1 MNQNL
6 LKGMFI
12 LLVVLDHNDFARS
25 IIPGFLK
32 GFGFHVMGFM
42 MIPFLRPAGSPD
54 RRFMQYLFRLY
65 YPYLLIVTVM
75 SVIVALIT
83 PVPALAQA
91 GRWALALYS
100 GNSDVVK
107 EATHMALLWFL
118 PSFIALIVLRTFL
131 ENVPAWLKVMGLLTA
146 WLVHPFIG
154 SLAPAIQDYLPLGLL
169 PAMYVLPLA
178 YLGIFLH
185 RTYFEKLGPANAL
198 MQAAAVFIVV
208 KACQIHF
215 GYTNEI
221 GFAAVAGAENWP
233 ALLCNDAEAVSGVL
247 MLFQASRFP
256 LGRLIEAF
264 GKHSLQV
271 YLLHAFVAFAIYR
284 LALAVGLP
292 SVSVLLSFALT
303 LAATA
308 LLTLALAKTIMAL
321 PRLRQFVFPHSW
333 QDLIHRSAST
343 IVPAT
348 PMRSADKADMAA
360 GDKPQ

>member
-12 LLVVLDHNDFARS
+12 LLVVMDHNDLARS

-42 MIPFLRPAGSPD
+42 MIPFLRPAGPLD

-65 YPYLLIVTVM
+65 YPYLLIVTLM
-75 SVIVALIT
+75 SVIVAVIT
-83 PVPALAQA
+83 PVPAQVQA

-100 GNSDVVK
+100 GNSDIVK
-107 EATHMALLWFL
+107 EAAHMALLWFL
-118 PSFIALIVLRTFL
+118 PSFIALIILRTCL
-131 ENVPAWLKVMGLLTA
+131 ENVAAWLKAAGLLAA

-169 PAMYVLPLA
+169 PALYVLPLA

-185 RTYFEKLGPANAL
+185 QTCFAKLGATNAL
-198 MQAAAVFIVV
+198 MQSGVIFILV
-208 KACQIHF
+208 KACQMHF

-221 GFAAVAGAENWP
+221 GFAAVAGAGNWP

-271 YLLHAFVAFAIYR
+271 YLLHAFVALAIYR
-284 LALAVGLP
+284 LALIVGLL
-292 SVSVLLSFALT
+292 SVSVPLAFALT

-308 LLTLALAKTIMAL
+308 LLTLALAKAIMAL
-321 PRLRQFVFPHSW
+321 PRIRRFFFPQSW
-333 QDLIHRSAST
+333 QDLTHWSAST
-343 IVPAT
+343 IVPVT
-348 PMRSADKADMAA
+348 PMRSTDKADMVG
-360 GDKPQ
+360 GDKHQ